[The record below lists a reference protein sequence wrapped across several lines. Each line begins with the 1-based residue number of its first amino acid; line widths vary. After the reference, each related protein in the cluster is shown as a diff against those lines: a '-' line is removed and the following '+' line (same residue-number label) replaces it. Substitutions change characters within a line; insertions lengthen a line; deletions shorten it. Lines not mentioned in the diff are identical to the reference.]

1 MPLSSGNATNVVR
14 ESNHFKLSA
23 AMQAPPDDFKENR
36 WISCFSPHHF
46 RCMLPLMELFSPN
59 LARGL
64 LQSPSKAIGVPHAA
78 RYPCSSSSCLAS
90 LQAACT
96 SFLLCKPLKKRVIA
110 FDSKCPRKLA
120 FLFSPPLK
128 HPSQRTAPSSVAAA
142 ADPLAEEDKR
152 TVSVRNVPSAA
163 SSCIH
168 INKF

>member
-1 MPLSSGNATNVVR
+1 MHQSFFSPPFSLHVPTHGIVQPELGAGPPSVAV
-14 ESNHFKLSA
+14 ESNRSTSRREVPVFALL
-23 AMQAPPDDFKENR
+23 
-36 WISCFSPHHF
+36 
-46 RCMLPLMELFSPN
+46 LP
-59 LARGL
+59 G
-64 LQSPSKAIGVPHAA
+64 K
-78 RYPCSSSSCLAS
+78 LAS
-90 LQAACT
+90 RLHLLFPLQT
-96 SFLLCKPLKKRVIA
+96 LEKRAIA